1 MKLNYKII
9 WVEDK
14 IETKPFES
22 IISNI
27 KQFLTDRF
35 FDVEIQTAEDFEDFK
50 VKFNAN
56 GSFDLVITDYSLNDS
71 HGNQVIDFIRMDKHI
86 LTEVFFYSA
95 NTQLRTVGL
104 ANSSRI
110 SFYTLEGTG
119 YHAELQRKIEE
130 LIALTIAK
138 FEHIVS
144 MRGLIMH
151 ETSSLDEQMIEIVKQ
166 TIKNGKIDFSELANS
181 IYDELIAL
189 FKGKKELVEE
199 CKTKSNFNKLSKD
212 TFVFSAKYKIQ
223 TLSQITKALEL
234 VDFSADYEAEINS
247 IRNKFAHAVLLTD
260 ENGREYFKHGES
272 GLEFNEEL
280 CRKIRRDIIKHK
292 LNLDNVKKE
301 INK

>member
-1 MKLNYKII
+1 
-9 WVEDK
+9 
-14 IETKPFES
+14 
-22 IISNI
+22 
-27 KQFLTDRF
+27 
-35 FDVEIQTAEDFEDFK
+35 
-50 VKFNAN
+50 
-56 GSFDLVITDYSLNDS
+56 
-71 HGNQVIDFIRMDKHI
+71 
-86 LTEVFFYSA
+86 
-95 NTQLRTVGL
+95 
-104 ANSSRI
+104 
-110 SFYTLEGTG
+110 LEGTG